1 MKNIIV
7 TGASRGIGFE
17 LAKQHLELGNRV
29 LTVSRNVDKLKELTA
44 FAKENQYQFIGV
56 DLSNFDEI
64 SDVLKAVESW
74 NKVDV
79 LYNNA
84 GVCINKP
91 FIEMQ
96 QEDLLNSWQINFM
109 APYRLIQV
117 LMPKFD
123 TSSHVVNISTMGAV
137 QGSVKFPGLSV
148 YSSSKSATVNL
159 TELLAEELKDH
170 GPRINAVALGA
181 VQTEMLEEAF
191 PGYIAPLQP
200 DEMAEY
206 LVDFGLNGW
215 KYFNGKVQQASIST
229 P

>member
-56 DLSNFDEI
+56 DLANFDEI

-96 QEDLLNSWQINFM
+96 QEDLLTSWQI
-109 APYRLIQV
+109 
-117 LMPKFD
+117 KF
-123 TSSHVVNISTMGAV
+123 
-137 QGSVKFPGLSV
+137 
-148 YSSSKSATVNL
+148 
-159 TELLAEELKDH
+159 
-170 GPRINAVALGA
+170 
-181 VQTEMLEEAF
+181 
-191 PGYIAPLQP
+191 
-200 DEMAEY
+200 
-206 LVDFGLNGW
+206 
-215 KYFNGKVQQASIST
+215 
-229 P
+229 